1 MEQPSVFVSFFLDAS
16 RPNAEGKCL
25 VKLNIYQ
32 KPHKKRYATKFHL
45 TKDEWTKLNSA
56 KLRDEDLK
64 ELKKQLNALQTKAEK
79 IIEEM
84 VPFSFVAF
92 EENFYNGSVG
102 KKSRMLD
109 DWFNDYIKKLKAN
122 DKVSTG
128 GIYQT
133 SLNSINEFKKNL
145 QLKTY

>member
-32 KPHKKRYATKFHL
+32 RPHKKRYATKFHL
-45 TKDEWTKLNSA
+45 TKDEWSRLNSV

-64 ELKKQLNALQTKAEK
+64 EMKKKLNALQLKAEK
-79 IIEEM
+79 IIENI

-92 EENFYNGSVG
+92 EEN
-102 KKSRMLD
+102 
-109 DWFNDYIKKLKAN
+109 W
-122 DKVSTG
+122 
-128 GIYQT
+128 
-133 SLNSINEFKKNL
+133 
-145 QLKTY
+145 